1 MRVLFAY
8 DGSPFAKRALRY
20 AAHLGPDLEATVIT
34 VSPVLIEGPRSEQ
47 STDPER
53 DAVQGRRQLDEAR
66 RMLAELGVQAEGV
79 HTFGNP
85 AAEILGAAEE
95 RGVDLIV
102 VGQRGRSAIARFVDG
117 SVTERVVRHAACDVL
132 VTR

>member
-1 MRVLFAY
+1 MRVVFAY

-20 AAHLGPDLEATVIT
+20 AGHLGPGLEATVIT
-34 VSPVLIEGPRSEQ
+34 VSPVLIEGPRVEG

-53 DAVQGRRQLDEAR
+53 DAVEGRRQLEDAR
-66 RMLAELGVQAEGV
+66 RLLADLGVEAESV

-95 RGVDLIV
+95 RGADLIV
-102 VGQRGRSAIARFVDG
+102 VGQRGRSAIARFIDG
-117 SVTERVVRHAACDVL
+117 SVTERIVRHAACDVL
-132 VTR
+132 VAR